1 MIDQTDPNIQG
12 LAQSHGPMDLG
23 HTLLCHLINRDHFKP
38 PVNVHLTK
46 KAIILINS
54 IQFNLASGQAY
65 PVAKGVPAKT
75 IIVAFYNQR
84 SYPLIKNR

>member
-12 LAQSHGPMDLG
+12 LAQSHDPMDLG
-23 HTLLCHLINRDHFKP
+23 HMLLCHLINRDYFKP

-54 IQFNLASGQAY
+54 IQSNLASGQAY
-65 PVAKGVPAKT
+65 PVAKGVSAKT
-75 IIVAFYNQR
+75 IIVAFIIR
-84 SYPLIKNR
+84 GHVR